1 MTADPSKK
9 EREIL
14 VVMRKVL
21 AQIIKDTTPPSRAM
35 KHPLTDQTIQD
46 VRHCLGL
53 ISSRER
59 ELADAAG
66 VARERPY
73 YTDEQPAATVV
84 PMPNIGKRSDSD
96 DA

>member
-1 MTADPSKK
+1 MSDTSNK

-46 VRHCLGL
+46 IRQCLGL
-53 ISSRER
+53 ISLRER
-59 ELADAAG
+59 ELADLAGAAS
-66 VARERPY
+66 ERPY
-73 YTDEQPAATVV
+73 FTDEKPAAKVV
-84 PMPNIGKRSDSD
+84 PIGKIGK
-96 DA
+96 APPKGGAE

>member
-1 MTADPSKK
+1 MADSNK

-46 VRHCLGL
+46 IRACLGL
-53 ISSRER
+53 ISARER

-66 VARERPY
+66 VGQERPY
-73 YTDEQPAATVV
+73 YTDEKRAAEVV
-84 PMPNIGKRSDSD
+84 SFSRIGKLKKD
-96 DA
+96 DEA

>member
-1 MTADPSKK
+1 MSDTSKK

-14 VVMRKVL
+14 LVMRKVL

-53 ISSRER
+53 ISLRER

-66 VARERPY
+66 VTQERPY
-73 YTDEQPAATVV
+73 YADEPPAAKVV
-84 PMPNIGKRSDSD
+84 PIGKVGKRDMD
-96 DA
+96 TED